1 MPITKESLQAKLK
14 QCGDDG
20 FENLVNTINTA
31 ISTALYNRG
40 AADML
45 KTLMSELEKEDK
57 PKE

>member
-1 MPITKESLQAKLK
+1 MKKEDLQAKLK
-14 QCGDDG
+14 LCGDDG

-45 KTLMSELEKEDK
+45 KVLLAELEKEDN
-57 PKE
+57 PGG